1 MAGAEMIL
9 GVISD
14 THGNVRLMH
23 RVADL
28 LFGKLAAEVVIHL
41 GDDYADAG
49 QLEMAGHTV
58 WAVPGLW
65 CPEYHSYRVP
75 KARVETVDGG
85 RIAFAHAD
93 RDIALVRAGA
103 DLLLTGHT
111 HSARIALEG
120 GAVCMN
126 PGHLRRSTDRGE
138 HASFGLVT
146 VSQQGFVCAIH
157 EADGR
162 VRLVRRYERG
172 PSGCFVPAQ

>member
-1 MAGAEMIL
+1 MIF

-23 RVADL
+23 KVADL
-28 LFGKLAAEVVIHL
+28 LSREFAADVIIHL
-41 GDDYADAG
+41 GDDYSDAG

-65 CPEYHSYRVP
+65 CPEYQGYRVP
-75 KARVETVDGG
+75 KVRVKTVEGI
-85 RIAFAHAD
+85 RIAFAHAE
-93 RDIALVRAGA
+93 RDIAQVRAGA

-111 HSARIALEG
+111 HSARIALADG
-120 GAVCMN
+120 VISMN

-146 VSQQGFVCAIH
+146 VSERELMCAIH
-157 EADGR
+157 EVNGEL
-162 VRLVRRYERG
+162 RLLHRYERG
-172 PSGCFVPAQ
+172 PAGRFIPAQ